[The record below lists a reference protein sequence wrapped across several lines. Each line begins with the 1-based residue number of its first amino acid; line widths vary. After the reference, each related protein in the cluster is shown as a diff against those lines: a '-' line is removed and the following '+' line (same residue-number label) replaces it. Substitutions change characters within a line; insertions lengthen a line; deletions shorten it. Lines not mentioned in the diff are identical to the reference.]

1 MTNETNAADLLRGL
15 VILTHS
21 LPRDTRDANGDNL
34 ADCFEQSIH
43 DLADELGVS
52 HLVDFNA
59 AGEPR
64 DAVMVDRITLFKVHS
79 AGDELGLMLA
89 DLPLWGHINDD

>member
-1 MTNETNAADLLRGL
+1 MINEDNAGGLLRGL
-15 VILTHS
+15 VILAHS
-21 LPRDTRDANGDNL
+21 LPQGVCDANGDNL
-34 ADCFEQSIH
+34 VDCFEQTIH
-43 DLADELGVS
+43 DLADELGLS
-52 HLVDFNA
+52 HKVDFNA

>member
-1 MTNETNAADLLRGL
+1 MVNETNVADLLRGL
-15 VILTHS
+15 VILNHS
-21 LPRDTRDANGDNL
+21 LPQGVCDANGDNL
-34 ADCFEQSIH
+34 ADGFEQTIH
-43 DLADELGVS
+43 DLADELGLS
-52 HLVDFNA
+52 HKVDFNA